1 MHPIV
6 GVLELGEASLPIGS
20 YGLFAA
26 AGVLVA
32 GGLATR
38 AASRAGMDVGLVL
51 AAVALTVG
59 FGFTGAWLTY
69 AVVETLRTGATDWL
83 ARGGGLVFFGALP
96 GGALGLWVARRWLAL
111 DVLRGL
117 ELALP
122 GVAAA
127 HALGRMGCFFG
138 GCCFGRPF
146 DGAWGVVYPGPVPS
160 AVPRHPTP
168 LYESAGLL
176 VLAFAFALAP
186 PRRPGSGAR
195 AAAYVAAYCALR
207 LLTELFRGDAIRG
220 VVAGVS
226 TSQWIA
232 AAGLL
237 LAAFAGR
244 KLAQHS

>member
-6 GVLELGEASLPIGS
+6 GVLELGEASVPIGS

-38 AASRAGMDVGLVL
+38 AAWRAGLDVGLVL
-51 AAVALTVG
+51 AAIALTIG
-59 FGFTGAWLTY
+59 FGFTGAWATF
-69 AVVETLRTGATDWL
+69 AAVETLRTGSIDWL
-83 ARGGGLVFFGALP
+83 ANGGGLVFFGALP
-96 GGALGLWVARRWLAL
+96 GGALGLWVARRWLKL

-127 HALGRMGCFFG
+127 HALGRIGCFFG
-138 GCCFGRPF
+138 GCCYGRPF
-146 DGAWGVVYPGPVPS
+146 DGAWAVVYPGPG
-160 AVPRHPTP
+160 AAPRHPTP

-176 VLAFAFALAP
+176 ALAFAFALSP
-186 PRRPGSGAR
+186 PRRPGSGQR
-195 AAAYVAAYCALR
+195 AAAYVAGYCALR
-207 LLTELFRGDAIRG
+207 LLTELFRGDLVRG

-226 TSQWIA
+226 TSQAIA
-232 AAGLL
+232 AVGLL

-244 KLAQHS
+244 RLAQQS

>member
-6 GVLELGEASLPIGS
+6 GVLELGEASVPIGS

-26 AGVLVA
+26 AGLLVA
-32 GGLATR
+32 GGLAAR
-38 AASRAGMDVGLVL
+38 AASRAGLDVGLAF
-51 AAVALTVG
+51 AAIALTVG
-59 FGFTGAWLTY
+59 FGFTGAWLTF
-69 AVVETLRTGATDWL
+69 AAVETLRTGSVGWL
-83 ARGGGLVFFGALP
+83 ANGGGLVFFGALP

-122 GVAAA
+122 GVAAG
-127 HALGRMGCFFG
+127 HALGRIGCFFG

-146 DGAWGVVYPGPVPS
+146 DGAWSVTYPWPG

-168 LYESAGLL
+168 LYEASGLL
-176 VLAFAFALAP
+176 ALAFAFAVWPA
-186 PRRPGSGAR
+186 RRPGSGAR

-207 LLTELFRGDAIRG
+207 LVTELFRGDLVRG
-220 VVAGVS
+220 MVAGVS
-226 TSQWIA
+226 TSQLIA

-237 LAAFAGR
+237 FAAFAGR
-244 KLAQHS
+244 RVAQTS